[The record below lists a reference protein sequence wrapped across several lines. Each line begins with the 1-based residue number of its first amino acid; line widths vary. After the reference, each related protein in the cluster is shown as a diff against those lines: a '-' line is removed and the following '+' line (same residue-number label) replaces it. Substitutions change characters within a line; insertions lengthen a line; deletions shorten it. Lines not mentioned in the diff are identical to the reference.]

1 MQNLT
6 KLSRY
11 YVNNNKNKGE
21 NMKNKLKKY
30 FGYLLIVALTY
41 NVALRPLLTS
51 FGINLPAMAVDDELL
66 RTLAGVLSLLGG

>member
-51 FGINLPAMAVDDELL
+51 FGINLPAMAVDEDLL